1 MSFSE
6 TEEFYQNSIA
16 SFKSLRSK
24 YERHQASDIGGR
36 PFILVSAVD
45 AEMKSSSLLVNLLQ
59 ASYGRHQNSLPNHKP
74 GQVQEF
80 LPIFYT
86 LLDLDCGHLIDR
98 FIYHT
103 PPLQLPIEMI
113 VLERMFPADLRDPLT
128 EFHFGQLAARFY
140 NQQWHWCA
148 LQFRYRTGSKI
159 EHHEHIIPITARS
172 RIEPARD
179 SVQNTDRKTTLW
191 VVEIPVECVDDD
203 LREEFREVSET
214 DFDCQSGGLGEITK
228 ASSPSKAPAI
238 SHFKTRFRVEL
249 ENRGLL
255 TVILMCTCTELQ
267 PGHQAIRRL
276 REFRSGV
283 ENT

>member
-1 MSFSE
+1 
-6 TEEFYQNSIA
+6 
-16 SFKSLRSK
+16 
-24 YERHQASDIGGR
+24 
-36 PFILVSAVD
+36 
-45 AEMKSSSLLVNLLQ
+45 MKSSNGTEPSLLVNLLQ

-74 GQVQEF
+74 GQVHEF

-113 VLERMFPADLRDPLT
+113 VLERMFPANSRDPLT
-128 EFHFGQLAARFY
+128 EFHFGQLAAQFY
-140 NQQWHWCA
+140 DQQWHWCA

-203 LREEFREVSET
+203 LREEFREVCET
-214 DFDCQSGGLGEITK
+214 DFDRQSGGLGEISK
-228 ASSPSKAPAI
+228 ASSDFTAPVIFQFMAY
-238 SHFKTRFRVEL
+238 SRVKLRSRRSPALTLMRTR
-249 ENRGLL
+249 
-255 TVILMCTCTELQ
+255 TELQ
-267 PGHQAIRRL
+267 SGHQAIHRL
-276 REFRSGV
+276 
-283 ENT
+283 